1 MPMLPTIPTCAR
13 GSDMLSTISCAVCYY
28 APFFYFVEQF
38 LDVLVA
44 DLKVPTPALRAFL
57 ISHNLPPFDEWVISS
72 EICMY

>member
-1 MPMLPTIPTCAR
+1 MLPTISTRAR

-57 ISHNLPPFDEWVISS
+57 ISHNFFLLNF
-72 EICMY
+72 YR